1 VGLARR
7 KERVDQLA
15 QKLSSAKG
23 KLHSLKADMTVEAD
37 IINAFKWIR
46 ENLGPVAILIN
57 NAGLSQPN
65 TLIGGNTEM
74 WKTVLDTNVLGLTIA
89 TREAINHMMNHQID
103 GHVIHIN
110 SVLGHYVAHVPK
122 LNMYSA
128 SKFAVT
134 ALTETLRQ
142 ELVALNS
149 KIRITVR
156 YFILFFISSRI
167 RSKNYFEKIW
177 TCLEQNFYTWFKLM
191 LLTISILSKKL
202 CYSDV

>member
-74 WKTVLDTNVLGLTIA
+74 WKTVLDTNVLGSDYRHKRGDQSHDGPPNRRSCYTHQQRSRPLCG
-89 TREAINHMMNHQID
+89 TRAQTE
-103 GHVIHIN
+103 
-110 SVLGHYVAHVPK
+110 YVF
-122 LNMYSA
+122 S
-128 SKFAVT
+128 
-134 ALTETLRQ
+134 
-142 ELVALNS
+142 
-149 KIRITVR
+149 
-156 YFILFFISSRI
+156 
-167 RSKNYFEKIW
+167 FEVCSYG
-177 TCLEQNFYTWFKLM
+177 T
-191 LLTISILSKKL
+191 
-202 CYSDV
+202 D